1 MEAIMVEVLSPAGDK
16 ESFYRAI
23 SSGADAIYMGA
34 PKFNARMKASN
45 FSLDDMR
52 EVVRYAHLK
61 SVKIYITLNTLV
73 TNAELSEAIKLAG
86 ELWAIGVDAFIVQDL
101 GLATTLKSTYPD
113 IVLHGSTQMAVHN
126 CRGAKVAKDMG
137 LSRVVL
143 SREVTLTDIT
153 EIREKVDIELEVF
166 VQGALCVA
174 FSGNCYMS
182 SIKCSA
188 SGNRGECKQLCRL
201 PYTATIKGKETS
213 GYLLSPRDICSI
225 DYIYDLITLGVVSFK
240 IEGRLR
246 RSGYVAKA
254 TEAYRDIV
262 DAFYRAE
269 DIDTT
274 PYRETLKKVFS
285 RGEYIPGYIEGNDI
299 IEKSINNHIG
309 EAIGRVKS
317 CTKFKDIYKVT
328 IILNRDIAL
337 SSGDGLKFKVGTDY
351 ITMGVGNI
359 EYSGSN
365 IVVYGKNHIPNDSIV
380 YRAVDA
386 KMESQVKDG
395 SRYREI
401 HISIT
406 AIVGNRFE
414 ARTTCD
420 GYSKTIYGDT
430 LESAKTKA
438 ITEENIISQFSKVDR
453 NIWRVTFGEIILDDV
468 FMSLSKLND
477 IRRQIIEYYE
487 SIFYTTREVDIPT
500 KLDKPGKGFDT
511 ISGDMAIVSTEAQIK
526 ANKGKY
532 SRLIFAPTLY
542 SIHAIKGLINEYN
555 KYYNNKPVLRLPTIA
570 MSEDLSILDGIINEF
585 KNDIALMIENV
596 YGLTY
601 IKDDMEVIAGSNIN
615 MTNDYTAAYLKAQGV
630 SEAVSSIEKWC
641 PSIQGT
647 YKIVNSQLVLM
658 TLAHCPYKTITE
670 STCAQCKFSGDIA
683 LKGAGHNFGI
693 RRYRVAKCYYELVDK
708 VVSKGSGSAVITD
721 LRQV

>member
-1 MEAIMVEVLSPAGDK
+1 MVEVLSPAGDK
-16 ESFYRAI
+16 ESFYKAI
-23 SSGADAIYMGA
+23 SSGADAIFMGA

-45 FSLDDMR
+45 FTLDDMR

-61 SVKIYITLNTLV
+61 SVKIYITLNTLL
-73 TNAELSEAIKLAG
+73 TNAELVEAVKLAG

-101 GLATTLKSTYPD
+101 GLATTLRSVYPD

-126 CRGAKVAKDMG
+126 WRGAKVAKDMG

-143 SREVTLTDIT
+143 SREVTLTDIAD
-153 EIREKVDIELEVF
+153 IREKVDIELEVF

-201 PYTATIKGKETS
+201 PYTATIKGQETS
-213 GYLLSPRDICSI
+213 GYLLSPRDICNI

-262 DAFYRAE
+262 DSFYRAE
-269 DIDTT
+269 ELDTT
-274 PYRETLKKVFS
+274 EYKETLKRVFS

-299 IEKSINNHIG
+299 IEKSTNNHIG
-309 EAIGRVKS
+309 EVIGKVKS
-317 CTKFKDIYKVT
+317 CTKFKDIYKLT
-328 IILNRDIAL
+328 IVLDRDITL
-337 SSGDGLKFKVGTDY
+337 SSGDGLKFKVGADY

-359 EYSGSN
+359 EYNGSN
-365 IVVYGKNHIPNDSIV
+365 IVVYGKNYIPNDSIV

-401 HISIT
+401 NVSIT

-414 ARTTCD
+414 ASTTCD
-420 GYSKTIYGDT
+420 GFSKTIYGDI
-430 LESAKTKA
+430 LEPAKTKA
-438 ITEENIISQFSKVDR
+438 ITEDNIVAQFSKVDR
-453 NIWRVTFGEIILDDV
+453 DIWRVTFGDIVLDDV

-477 IRRQIIEYYE
+477 IRRQMIEYYE
-487 SIFYTTREVDIPT
+487 SIFYTTRDVEIPA
-500 KLDKPGKGFDT
+500 KLDKPSNCFDT
-511 ISGDMAIVSTEAQIK
+511 ISGDMAIVSTEAQIR

-542 SIHAIKGLINEYN
+542 SIHTIKGLINEYRR
-555 KYYNNKPVLRLPTIA
+555 YYSNKPILRLPIIA
-570 MSEDLSILDGIINEF
+570 MSDDLSIIDSIVGEC
-585 KNDIALMIENV
+585 KDSIAIMSENV

-601 IKDDMEVIAGSNIN
+601 IDNGIEVIAGSSLNI
-615 MTNDYTAAYLKAQGV
+615 TNDYTASYLKDLGV
-630 SEAVSSIEKWC
+630 VDAVSSIEKWC
-641 PSIQGT
+641 PSIAGT
-647 YKIVNSQLVLM
+647 YRIVNSQLVLM

-683 LKGAGHNFGI
+683 LKGAGHDFGI
-693 RRYRVAKCYYELVDK
+693 RRYRVARCYYDLVDK
-708 VVSKGSGSAVITD
+708 VISKGSGSATITD
-721 LRQV
+721 LRYV